1 MSLTTRLCPNRPD
14 NSWGTTTV
22 VAIPMPFS
30 SEPYKVLTGQTPFAR
45 KSSGVK
51 SENLLVYPLLYA
63 PAGRRSNQNINTKE
77 SGGPISG
84 ISGLGKWR
92 FGEPTAFVLRWHH
105 FTGVIVEGHL
115 FGGIPSRTGK
125 LLHVT
130 TRWTGEPLGTGAGAR
145 TRCAERGAGGA
156 GMGRV
161 AVESRPER

>member
-1 MSLTTRLCPNRPD
+1 MLMSLTTRLCPNRPD
-14 NSWGTTTV
+14 NSWRTTTV

-63 PAGRRSNQNINTKE
+63 PAGRRGNQNINTKE

-92 FGEPTAFVLRWHH
+92 FGEPTAFFLRWHH
-105 FTGVIVEGHL
+105 GWRSC
-115 FGGIPSRTGK
+115 GGR
-125 LLHVT
+125 L
-130 TRWTGEPLGTGAGAR
+130 AGAAQKKKARGRPR
-145 TRCAERGAGGA
+145 TSSSKSDSDLTRLPQEPRSAQRY
-156 GMGRV
+156 RLPDRD
-161 AVESRPER
+161 RPYPC